1 MLAIKSL
8 AQYWDDDENT
18 ILKLAL
24 EDGSVRLYHIPKHLQ
39 LSMNYQIRKIRE
51 QIKPKRNQSDAVAI
65 DEYHKYM
72 PPLTEAECLFL
83 KDCLVV
89 AVKLEGMVNAI
100 AITFKKEDGLQEEFY
115 IHQALENELTLVLEY
130 VEEEEAFEDKV
141 GSRAY

>member
-51 QIKPKRNQSDAVAI
+51 KIKPKRNQSDAVAI

-83 KDCLVV
+83 KECLVV
-89 AVKLEGMVNAI
+89 AVKLEGMANAI
-100 AITFKKEDGLQEEFY
+100 AITFKKEDGLEEEFY
-115 IHQALENELTLVLEY
+115 IHQAIEGLLTLELEE
-130 VEEEEAFEDKV
+130 VEEDAEEEEVVWRF
-141 GSRAY
+141 